1 MQLLVAMRRFMFAGT
16 TVEENEKFYAKPAH
30 AKVLKTLGRAED
42 APDDTSSSPAL
53 PPAPTYQRRDMQAV
67 LPGVSVIDDLRGQ
80 YRMKFGTDANRRW
93 REARLRKELGL

>member
-16 TVEENEKFYAKPAH
+16 TVEENEKFYAKPGM

-42 APDDTSSSPAL
+42 APDDASFSPAL
-53 PPAPTYQRRDMQAV
+53 PAPTYQRRDMQAV

-80 YRMKFGTDANRRW
+80 YRTKFGTDANRRW
-93 REARLRKELGL
+93 KEARLRKELGL